1 MLWALYLLL
10 LFTSFATCALENT
23 RVDRVI
29 DISTHIARTH
39 LAIEVFNSGATP
51 ASEYVI
57 AVAASHA
64 AQLALISS
72 NAAGAQLQVN
82 LVPNSS
88 RSDVV
93 EYNLVGFNA
102 PAGATSKLTVTMVF
116 TGLITPHPASIAQNE
131 NQLVKYT
138 GGHHFVS
145 PYPTKKQT
153 TVVKLAS
160 SVLQSRSKFGQV
172 SVDGDMLTYGPY
184 IDVPAWSMSAKPLFV
199 HYENNSPFIQLTSV
213 VREVEVS
220 QASGV
225 TMEESYTLKHGGA
238 KLKGGF
244 SRRDYQ
250 YNPKMFGAS
259 SFNSVTA
266 HLPPSA
272 SNIYYRDLTGNI
284 STSQVTMGK
293 REIELELFG
302 RFPMYGGWRNQFCT
316 GYTLE
321 HGDAISISDEDPSV
335 YVMNMTFNAHVSK
348 AVAERVTLKVALPS
362 GAYDATLSVDRGLQI
377 EQQSNEWRHS
387 YLSIN
392 DQLVIVAHA
401 SNLVP
406 EHSQHFQ
413 VRYRLR
419 ATVLSFNS
427 MATLFGLVLLAWCKR
442 PRSPQFHEK
451 SKLL

>member
-1 MLWALYLLL
+1 M
-10 LFTSFATCALENT
+10 
-23 RVDRVI
+23 
-29 DISTHIARTH
+29 
-39 LAIEVFNSGATP
+39 
-51 ASEYVI
+51 
-57 AVAASHA
+57 
-64 AQLALISS
+64 
-72 NAAGAQLQVN
+72 
-82 LVPNSS
+82 
-88 RSDVV
+88 
-93 EYNLVGFNA
+93 
-102 PAGATSKLTVTMVF
+102 
-116 TGLITPHPASIAQNE
+116 
-131 NQLVKYT
+131 
-138 GGHHFVS
+138 
-145 PYPTKKQT
+145 
-153 TVVKLAS
+153 
-160 SVLQSRSKFGQV
+160 

-266 HLPPSA
+266 YLPPSA

-321 HGDAISISDEDPSV
+321 HGDAISISEEDPSV
-335 YVMNMTFNAHVSK
+335 YVINMTFNAHVSK

-387 YLSIN
+387 YLSID

-442 PRSPQFHEK
+442 PRSSQFHEK